1 MRVAFAT
8 ASARTRPPCATGTI
22 DGVSPNTNS
31 VCPPAR
37 LSSISLLLRYG
48 TCWPGIPVL
57 SFNSSEQMVKIG
69 DAVG

>member
-22 DGVSPNTNS
+22 DGVSANTNS

-37 LSSISLLLRYG
+37 LSSISLLRAVG
-48 TCWPGIPVL
+48 HVL
-57 SFNSSEQMVKIG
+57 ARHAGLELEQLGAMVKVG